1 MEKIEILAAPSTS
14 ATDTAKLILDNTF
27 DAAVPPS
34 VQEAIEENPFDPEV
48 LSSLDIGD
56 SNSEIESDLSI
67 SSIESDVES
76 DPDALPKAEESTVEP
91 PTDQTLEWQYDDFV
105 AEKLHGKNLFIIEI
119 SGLNSLKSTR
129 TKLKL

>member
-48 LSSLDIGD
+48 LSSLDIGETP

-67 SSIESDVES
+67 SSIESDVVS
-76 DPDALPKAEESTVEP
+76 DPDALPKPAEESTVEP

-105 AEKLHGKNLFIIEI
+105 AEKLHGKF
-119 SGLNSLKSTR
+119 
-129 TKLKL
+129 